1 MVSVFGVAM
10 ACAALAQSNGKGAG
24 DPSSKSDD
32 RAIRIAPSGGTS
44 MDQSSLSENKTL
56 IRKLFEDEI
65 NHKDLD
71 VFAGMVSSDYIS
83 HNDSIGPPADVK
95 QTKSFLA
102 AVFAAFPDTQVTIE
116 DMVAEGD
123 KVVVRNTWRGTFR
136 GPWMGIAPTGK
147 EVTWTG
153 IVIWR
158 IKNGKIKERW
168 ANINFPEVMQR
179 IASAQSPEKK

>member
-1 MVSVFGVAM
+1 
-10 ACAALAQSNGKGAG
+10 
-24 DPSSKSDD
+24 
-32 RAIRIAPSGGTS
+32 

-83 HNDSIGPPADVK
+83 HNDSVGPPADVK

-102 AVFAAFPDTQVTIE
+102 AVFAAFPDTHVTIE

-123 KVVVRNTWRGTFR
+123 KVVGPQHMARDFSRSLDGRSTDWQRGNLDRNRDMADQEWKNNGAVGQHKLRRSNAENCFR
-136 GPWMGIAPTGK
+136 AIA
-147 EVTWTG
+147 
-153 IVIWR
+153 
-158 IKNGKIKERW
+158 
-168 ANINFPEVMQR
+168 
-179 IASAQSPEKK
+179 